1 MESIMQM
8 AAVRGTFCQKSPS
21 DPNLKM
27 WFHDRRHLSKL
38 SHSGV
43 QMCPDSCQ
51 VRVPD
56 FKNFKARGWF
66 VWLYELLSEL
76 TIYPLYSGLPLT

>member
-27 WFHDRRHLSKL
+27 WFHDRRHLNKL

-43 QMCPDSCQ
+43 QVCPDSCQ
-51 VRVPD
+51 VKMPD
-56 FKNFKARGWF
+56 FKKSDGKGVVCMA
-66 VWLYELLSEL
+66 V
-76 TIYPLYSGLPLT
+76 